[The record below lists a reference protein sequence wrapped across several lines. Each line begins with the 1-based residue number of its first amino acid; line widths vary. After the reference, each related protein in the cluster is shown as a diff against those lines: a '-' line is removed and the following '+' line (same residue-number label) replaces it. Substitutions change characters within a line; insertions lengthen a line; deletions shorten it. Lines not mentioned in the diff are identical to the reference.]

1 MLRVEGLSKSFGAFS
16 MSDVSFEV
24 SEGEYFVLLGPSGTG
39 KTVLL
44 ETLAGMMEADDGRII
59 LRGRDITRER
69 VQKRGIGLV
78 FQDQALFPHMTAR
91 ANIAYGLHGR
101 VAGKAAIQARVEQLA
116 EEMEIS
122 HLLERMPGTL
132 SGGEAQRVALA
143 RALGAEPDCLLLDEP
158 LSSLDTGGRSRMRG
172 LLRRLNRKKM
182 TIIHVT
188 HDYEEALS
196 LASRVGIMEDGRIVQ
211 VDSPE
216 RIFRDPGSEFVAR
229 FIGIKNF
236 FRGRIERRAVAGGG
250 DPAAGGD
257 IVAGRVTTAGAEP
270 VFISEGIKLDV
281 LTSLDAGDAVAVI
294 RSEDIVVS
302 IEPVSSSARN
312 VIAGVIIDIVPVRG
326 GVEILID
333 AGVELAAMVTPRS
346 VERLGLEIGTKIYSS
361 IKASAIRVLDG

>member
-1 MLRVEGLSKSFGAFS
+1 MLRVEGLSKSFGSFS
-16 MSDVSFEV
+16 MNDVSFDV

-44 ETLAGMMEADDGRII
+44 ETLAGMMEADDGRIT
-59 LRGRDITRER
+59 LNGRDITGES

-101 VAGKAAIQARVEQLA
+101 MAGKNAMQARVEELA

-122 HLLERMPGTL
+122 HLLERKPGTL

-158 LSSLDTGGRSRMRG
+158 LSSLDTGARSRMRG

-196 LASRVGIMEDGRIVQ
+196 LASRVGIMEGGRIVQ
-211 VDSPE
+211 IDSPE

-229 FIGIKNF
+229 FVGIRNF
-236 FRGRIERRAVAGGG
+236 FRGRIERQTVADPGDHVSGG
-250 DPAAGGD
+250 DFSAGAEHVAA
-257 IVAGRVTTAGAEP
+257 AEP
-270 VFISEGIKLDV
+270 VFISDGIKLDI
-281 LTSLDAGDAVAVI
+281 LTSLDAGDAVVVI
-294 RSEDIVVS
+294 RSEDITVS
-302 IEPVSSSARN
+302 TEPVSSSARN
-312 VIAGVIIDIVPVRG
+312 VIAGVIVDIAPVRG
-326 GVEILID
+326 GIEILID
-333 AGVELAAMVTPRS
+333 AGVELAATVTSRS
-346 VERLGLEIGTKIYSS
+346 VERLRLEIGTRVFSS
-361 IKASAIRVLDG
+361 IKASAIKVLDG